1 MFGESYAFSEHYKL
15 ELIWFWIAALL
26 LWPLGS
32 WSYSVPANF
41 CITRCS
47 SDKNLAFEFAN
58 NIHSWC
64 MLGKISLMLLI
75 SCEFASF
82 WKILV
87 SFLVYSYSLVN
98 SMIPLSVT
106 NFMVLFKIFIKHLL
120 LVVLEFRFKFVRR

>member
-1 MFGESYAFSEHYKL
+1 
-15 ELIWFWIAALL
+15 
-26 LWPLGS
+26 
-32 WSYSVPANF
+32 
-41 CITRCS
+41 
-47 SDKNLAFEFAN
+47 
-58 NIHSWC
+58 
-64 MLGKISLMLLI
+64 MLGNISLVLLI

-98 SMIPLSVT
+98 SMILLSVT